1 MQLSYLAVVDIFFR
15 FAAVGMTALLV
26 TFYLCRRVNLQTMLG
41 ASFSISLVGFILLTA
56 PIANSHY
63 GALRGLFLTLT
74 ELCPYFLW
82 AWSMS
87 LLDDHFKPQ
96 QWPKWRFALI
106 ATVIL
111 WFCYF
116 FGVNEGRGV
125 LHDVNHVIEGLV
137 LLHILLVTLKGFN
150 DDLVDSRRT
159 TRKIFIIGVNI
170 YLIFII
176 SLELIDAPLRDF
188 PIFSVSHALLF
199 VLSIWGL
206 SVYLFRHAAQ
216 HINELEVFNSDAPF
230 LDAGNV
236 ERDNNERL
244 LLKSDTN
251 NKPNGIPL
259 VFAPEYKKLLSLMES
274 GGFQAT
280 GLTITSLAEQLAL
293 PEHQL
298 RMLIN
303 RHMGFRNFSEF
314 LNSYRIPA
322 ACQQLADTEQLRKPI
337 LTIALELGYGSVGPF
352 NRAFKQQMG
361 KTPKEF
367 RQQFQN

>member
-1 MQLSYLAVVDIFFR
+1 MQLSNLAVVDLFFR
-15 FAAVGMTALLV
+15 FAAVGMIALLV
-26 TFYLCRRVNLQTMLG
+26 TFYLCRRINLQTMLG

-56 PIANSHY
+56 PIEDSHY
-63 GALRGLFLTLT
+63 GVLRGFFLTLT
-74 ELCPYFLW
+74 ELCPYLLW

-96 QWPKWRFALI
+96 QWPKWRFVLI
-106 ATVIL
+106 GTVFL

-137 LLHILLVTLKGFN
+137 LLYILLITLKGFN
-150 DDLVDSRRT
+150 DDLVDSRRA
-159 TRKIFIIGVNI
+159 TRKILIIGVNT

-188 PIFSVSHALLF
+188 PIFSVTQALLF
-199 VLSIWGL
+199 ALSAGGL
-206 SVYLFRHAAQ
+206 SAYLFRHATQ
-216 HINELEVFNSDAPF
+216 PINEPEIINSDGPL
-230 LDAGNV
+230 LDTENV
-236 ERDNNERL
+236 ERDNKN
-244 LLKSDTN
+244 
-251 NKPNGIPL
+251 PNGIPSVL
-259 VFAPEYKKLLSLMES
+259 APDHKRLLALMES
-274 GGFQAT
+274 GGFRET
-280 GLTITSLAEQLAL
+280 GLTITSLAEQLSL

-337 LTIALELGYGSVGPF
+337 LTIALELGYGSIGPF
-352 NRAFKQQMG
+352 NRAFKQKMG